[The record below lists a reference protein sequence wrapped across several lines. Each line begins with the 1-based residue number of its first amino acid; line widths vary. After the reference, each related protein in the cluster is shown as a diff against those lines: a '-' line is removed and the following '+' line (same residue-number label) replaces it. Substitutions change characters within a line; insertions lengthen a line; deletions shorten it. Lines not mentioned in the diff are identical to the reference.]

1 MASTTDTLRSTRD
14 YLLRT
19 TDWTQVSD
27 ITLENWEEWVAYRQA
42 LRDLPANTED
52 PTNPEWPDPPQVKIV
67 PGNNTQTQLETEL
80 TKIQAE
86 LTETKSELATTRAE
100 LTTTK
105 TQLDEQRALHETTRA
120 DMDSTKADLETIKTD
135 LVTLQAAT
143 VNVDLD
149 HLITQI
155 TLLQNVVFSLT
166 KRLEALEQA

>member
-1 MASTTDTLRSTRD
+1 M
-14 YLLRT
+14 
-19 TDWTQVSD
+19 
-27 ITLENWEEWVAYRQA
+27 
-42 LRDLPANTED
+42 
-52 PTNPEWPDPPQVKIV
+52 IV
-67 PGNNTQTQLETEL
+67 PESVR
-80 TKIQAE
+80 KDWVVPVD
-86 LTETKSELATTRAE
+86 TTFIE
-100 LTTTK
+100 IK